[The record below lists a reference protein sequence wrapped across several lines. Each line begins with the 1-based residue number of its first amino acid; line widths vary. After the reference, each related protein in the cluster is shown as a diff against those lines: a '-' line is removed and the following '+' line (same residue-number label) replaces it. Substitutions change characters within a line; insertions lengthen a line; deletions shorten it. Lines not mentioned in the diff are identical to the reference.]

1 MSCAPRRE
9 TSSKLGSQNNIDIN
23 YNVCAK
29 KPTIQREWLAFLF
42 AKYAYVDHPWTLQL
56 DC

>member
-9 TSSKLGSQNNIDIN
+9 TSSKLGSQNNIDIS

-29 KPTIQREWLAFLF
+29 KPTIEREWLAFFF
-42 AKYAYVDHPWTLQL
+42 AKLQF
-56 DC
+56 